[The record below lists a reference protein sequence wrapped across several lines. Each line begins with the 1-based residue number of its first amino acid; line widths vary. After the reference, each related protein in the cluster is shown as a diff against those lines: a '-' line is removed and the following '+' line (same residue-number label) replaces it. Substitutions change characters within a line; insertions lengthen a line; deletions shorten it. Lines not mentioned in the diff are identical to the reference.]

1 MRAAQQKVNPFFIN
15 GESGLLTSQFKKQL
29 AEKFGE
35 RVRFDVPMARHTYFR
50 VGGPADAMAM
60 PADIRELK
68 DLIGLVEQAGVDW
81 FVLGGGTNLL
91 VKDKGIRGVVVS
103 LEKGFS
109 AIETVESSTDRV
121 LVRAGAGAGLSA
133 LCRYA
138 LENNLAGMN
147 FAVGIPGTVGGAVV
161 MNAGTRQGSMESV
174 LAAIDVLNAPDVTVT
189 IPAKSLSFTYRSL
202 KWDRSVIGKSDREP
216 IVLAGLFGLIPADGR
231 EQAAEARRMREL
243 RRQSQPAGFSAGCAF
258 KNPSAD
264 MPAARLI
271 DHAGLKG
278 MRIGDAQVSEIHANF
293 IVNLGGANA
302 ADILRLME
310 KVREKVFIAHGVE
323 LEPEI
328 ITVGE
333 Q

>member
-1 MRAAQQKVNPFFIN
+1 VRAAQQKVNPFFIN
-15 GESGLLTSQFKKQL
+15 GESGLLKSELKEKL
-29 AEKFGE
+29 AEKLGE
-35 RVRFDVPMARHTYFR
+35 RIRFDVPMARHTYFR

-68 DLIGLVEQAGVDW
+68 DLVRMLEGAGVDW

-91 VKDKGIRGVVVS
+91 VKDKGIRGVVIS

-109 AIETVESSTDRV
+109 GIETVESNTDRS
-121 LVRAGAGAGLSA
+121 LVHAGAGAGLSA

-138 LENNLAGMN
+138 LENNLGGMN

-161 MNAGTRQGSMESV
+161 MNAGTGQGSMESV
-174 LAAIDVLNAPDVTVT
+174 LAAIDVLKVPDETGT
-189 IPAKSLSFTYRSL
+189 IPAESLSFRYRRL
-202 KWDRSVIGKSDREP
+202 DWDSSMVEESGREP
-216 IVLAGLFGLIPADGR
+216 IVLAGWFGLSSADGR
-231 EQAAEARRMREL
+231 AQEAEARRIREF

-258 KNPSAD
+258 KNPSPD
-264 MPAARLI
+264 MPAGRLI
-271 DHAGLKG
+271 DQAGLKG

-293 IVNLGGANA
+293 IVNLGSADA

-310 KVREKVFIAHGVE
+310 KVREKVLMSHGVE

-328 ITVGE
+328 VTVGE
-333 Q
+333 S

>member
-1 MRAAQQKVNPFFIN
+1 M
-15 GESGLLTSQFKKQL
+15 LTSELKKQL
-29 AEKFGE
+29 AGKLGE

-60 PADIRELK
+60 PADIGELK
-68 DLIGLVEQAGVDW
+68 DLVGMLEVAGVDW

-103 LEKGFS
+103 LGNGF
-109 AIETVESSTDRV
+109 AGIETVESNKDRV
-121 LVRAGAGAGLSA
+121 MVRAGAAAGLSA

-138 LENNLAGMN
+138 LENNLGGMN

-161 MNAGTRQGSMESV
+161 MNAGTGQGSMESV
-174 LAAIDVLNAPDVTVT
+174 LAAIDVLKVPDKTAT

-202 KWDRSVIGKSDREP
+202 KWDRCLIDKSGREP
-216 IVLAGLFGLIPADGR
+216 IVLAARFGLLPADGR
-231 EQAAEARRMREL
+231 VQAAEAQRMREL

-258 KNPSAD
+258 KNPSPD
-264 MPAARLI
+264 MPAGRLI
-271 DHAGLKG
+271 DQAGLKG

-293 IVNLGGANA
+293 ILNLGSASA

-310 KVREKVFIAHGVE
+310 KVREKVFMAHGVE

-333 Q
+333 S